1 VESAEQEILI
11 GELELRIDRLRS
23 LYEQYFMGIE
33 RLEPSVP
40 RKDVERRVQI
50 LRKEQ
55 IRNSGMRF
63 RFQMLLQKYNTYQTY
78 WQRIC
83 REMEAGTYKRHV
95 VRARARFAREGETAL
110 DRAKK
115 AGEKAG
121 AVPPPPLSSL
131 ELERLAF
138 DDFGLDEPPS
148 SSVDVAFGTL
158 EDPFERPDSA
168 VLMLAAKPVRSPMA
182 PAPKAPSAPS
192 VPIASSIP
200 ASSPR
205 EPVASSQAG
214 ARVWRK
220 APPAAPRG
228 SGAPEPRSDPPQEST
243 SSVQPFRAAP
253 PAAPQP
259 DAASS
264 SAMRA
269 SPPAVPRPATMPGAQ
284 SSSVVRSAVP
294 APPPPRVPN
303 APAPRQAPA
312 RALAPAPA
320 PAPANSASLSE
331 DRVRQLYSQYVETK
345 RRHNE
350 STAAITYDGLAKSLR
365 ESSAKLR
372 EKLGK
377 NVDFEVTVKDGKT
390 VLKPV
395 VK

>member
-1 VESAEQEILI
+1 MDLAEHELLV

-55 IRNSGMRF
+55 IRNTGLRY

-95 VRARARFAREGETAL
+95 IRARARFAREEETAL
-110 DRAKK
+110 ERAKK
-115 AGEKAG
+115 AGEKSG
-121 AVPPPPLSSL
+121 AVPPPPLSAL
-131 ELERLAF
+131 ELDKIGDV
-138 DDFGLDEPPS
+138 DDFNLDETPS
-148 SSVDVAFGTL
+148 GSLDVDFGNL
-158 EDPFERPDSA
+158 DDPFRRPESSMT
-168 VLMLAAKPVRSPMA
+168 LLAAPPVRSPPP
-182 PAPKAPSAPS
+182 PAPKKTAPPD
-192 VPIASSIP
+192 VSSMP
-200 ASSPR
+200 ASSSRVPIG
-205 EPVASSQAG
+205 ASQPPG
-214 ARVWRK
+214 RIWRK
-220 APPAAPRG
+220 ASPAAPRH
-228 SGAPEPRSDPPQEST
+228 SDAPDAPSDAPPPAAKP
-243 SSVQPFRAAP
+243 SVQPFRAAP
-253 PAAPQP
+253 PLKPQP

-269 SPPAVPRPATMPGAQ
+269 APPALPRPATRPGAP
-284 SSSVVRSAVP
+284 SAPPLRTPPP
-294 APPPPRVPN
+294 APGPPPT
-303 APAPRQAPA
+303 
-312 RALAPAPA
+312 
-320 PAPANSASLSE
+320 LSE

-350 STAAITYDGLAKSLR
+350 STAAITYDGLAKTLR

-372 EKLGK
+372 EKHGK

-390 VLKPV
+390 VIKPV

>member
-1 VESAEQEILI
+1 MDLAEHELLV

-55 IRNSGMRF
+55 IRNTGLRY

-95 VRARARFAREGETAL
+95 IRARARFAREEETAL
-110 DRAKK
+110 ERAKK
-115 AGEKAG
+115 AGEKPG
-121 AVPPPPLSSL
+121 AVPAPPLSAL
-131 ELERLAF
+131 ELEKIGDA
-138 DDFGLDEPPS
+138 DDFDLDETPS
-148 SSVDVAFGTL
+148 GSLDVDFGNL
-158 EDPFERPDSA
+158 DDPFRRPESSMT
-168 VLMLAAKPVRSPMA
+168 LLAAQPIRSPPP
-182 PAPKAPSAPS
+182 PAPKTTAPPGT
-192 VPIASSIP
+192 ASMP
-200 ASSPR
+200 AS
-205 EPVASSQAG
+205 ASRIPLAASQPPG
-214 ARVWRK
+214 RIWRK
-220 APPAAPRG
+220 ATPAAPRH
-228 SGAPEPRSDPPQEST
+228 SDAPEPPAEVS
-243 SSVQPFRAAP
+243 RAA
-253 PAAPQP
+253 
-259 DAASS
+259 
-264 SAMRA
+264 
-269 SPPAVPRPATMPGAQ
+269 PPAVPRPAARPGAP
-284 SSSVVRSAVP
+284 SAPALRTAPLAP
-294 APPPPRVPN
+294 APPPT
-303 APAPRQAPA
+303 
-312 RALAPAPA
+312 
-320 PAPANSASLSE
+320 LSE

-372 EKLGK
+372 EKHGK

-390 VLKPV
+390 VIKPV